1 MVSENTP
8 ITHHGVN
15 GEFLRDK
22 EGVWVVWGPEKSRV
36 EMVMVLL
43 VSKGSA

>member
-15 GEFLRDK
+15 GEFLSDK
-22 EGVWVVWGPEKSRV
+22 EGGWVVRGLEKSRV